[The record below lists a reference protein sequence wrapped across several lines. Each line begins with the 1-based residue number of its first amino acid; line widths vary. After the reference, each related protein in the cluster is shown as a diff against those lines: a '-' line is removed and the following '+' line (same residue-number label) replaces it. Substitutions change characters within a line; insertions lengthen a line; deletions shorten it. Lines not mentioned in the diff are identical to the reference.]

1 MFCGEVLLKSLG
13 KRQKVYN
20 IREELKIKLRRN
32 EDGNKNRRI

>member
-1 MFCGEVLLKSLG
+1 MSCGEALLMSMG
-13 KRQKVYN
+13 KRKKVYN